1 MFAEAIEVP
10 EKAVWFVM
18 GRMARSLPEFHRCLR
33 DRMWTRVAWA
43 SYHRRQSA
51 ARRRVRRLNRKGV
64 KG

>member
-1 MFAEAIEVP
+1 MFAEAIGGVP
-10 EKAVWFVM
+10 EEAVWFV
-18 GRMARSLPEFHRCLR
+18 MARSLPEFHRCIR

-51 ARRRVRRLNRKGV
+51 ARRRVRRLNKKGV